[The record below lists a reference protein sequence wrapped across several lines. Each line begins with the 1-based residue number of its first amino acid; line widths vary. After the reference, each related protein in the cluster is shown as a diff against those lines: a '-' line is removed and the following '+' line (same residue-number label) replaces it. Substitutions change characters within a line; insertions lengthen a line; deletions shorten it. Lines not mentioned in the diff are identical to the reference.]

1 MVFDYFAFAEND
13 ELTGVKVTDA
23 LEFTEF
29 ASRDTD
35 KETCFDGFTAVLVRT
50 ARQLRRIKSD

>member
-13 ELTGVKVTDA
+13 VLTGVKVTDA

-35 KETCFDGFTAVLVRT
+35 KEWSFRYM
-50 ARQLRRIKSD
+50 